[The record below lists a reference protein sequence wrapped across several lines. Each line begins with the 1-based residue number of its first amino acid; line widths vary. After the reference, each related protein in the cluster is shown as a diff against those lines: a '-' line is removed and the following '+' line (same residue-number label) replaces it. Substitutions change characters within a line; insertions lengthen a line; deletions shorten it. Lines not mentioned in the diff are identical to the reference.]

1 MTMRQP
7 ATARRWTRLVVGL
20 LMALQ
25 LAACATGGK
34 DVVTSS
40 DESGIQKRARIR
52 LELASAYFSQ
62 GQNAT
67 ALDEVK
73 QAIAAD
79 SSLGAAYNLRG
90 LIYANMSE
98 DKLAEGSFRQALQ
111 IDAADTSAM
120 HNYGWFLCQR
130 GRYDDA
136 QSLFRQA
143 LAQPKHRDSVQ
154 TQLAQGVCLARA
166 SRLPEAELALL
177 KTYELDPS
185 NPATAT
191 NLADV
196 LYRRGEFERAR
207 FYVRRVNNVSELAN
221 PETLWLAARIEQK
234 LGNRNGVAEFGNQLR
249 NRFPRSREAILYERG
264 QFNE

>member
-1 MTMRQP
+1 MTMEWP
-7 ATARRWTRLVVGL
+7 ATARRCLRVG
-20 LMALQ
+20 LMAL
-25 LAACATGGK
+25 LALQVMACATRGK

-40 DESGIQKRARIR
+40 DESGDQKRARIR
-52 LELASAYFSQ
+52 LELASAYFAQ
-62 GQNAT
+62 GQNTT

-73 QAIAAD
+73 QAITAD
-79 SSLGAAYNLRG
+79 PSLGAAYNLRG

-98 DKLAEGSFRQALQ
+98 DKLADGSFRQALQ
-111 IDAADTSAM
+111 IDGKDASAM

-136 QSLFRQA
+136 QVLFRQA
-143 LAQPKHRDSVQ
+143 LAEPKHRDSVQ
-154 TQLAQGVCLARA
+154 THLAQGVCLARA
-166 SRLPEAELALL
+166 SRLNEAEEALL

-196 LYRRGEFERAR
+196 LYRRGEYERAR

-221 PETLWLAARIEQK
+221 PETLWLAARIENM
-234 LGNRNGVAEFGNQLR
+234 LGNRNGVADFGNQLR
-249 NRFPRSREAILYERG
+249 NRFPRSREAVLYERG